1 MLRYLNRNIGY
12 DPTEQRGV
20 ELSRLNR
27 KEWGVDL
34 CAVNE
39 LHLRNWVM
47 EIFSIGLIFVWQVKL
62 MTVRERVMHFF
73 LQKASL
79 TSHK

>member
-47 EIFSIGLIFVWQVKL
+47 EIFFHRFNFCLASKADDGARASNALLPTKSIFDL
-62 MTVRERVMHFF
+62 
-73 LQKASL
+73 S
-79 TSHK
+79 